1 MVLVLLHGS
10 AAGRANEREAILVAD
25 LVCALRE
32 QLRDEAGRNFL
43 DDAAFFR
50 HGVFIVSPHHVQ
62 IRMIKRLLHDR
73 RAWDHPPFIDTVE
86 KMQGQQSEAVIV
98 SYGVSDPDFALQ
110 EAEFI
115 YGLNRLN
122 VAITRARSK
131 SVVCLPAPLVQANAQ
146 VLEIPD
152 AERGLAFMR
161 RLIDLTREHGEV
173 ASFDLG
179 GEITAEVLRTSKVI
193 PVA

>member
-1 MVLVLLHGS
+1 VV
-10 AAGRANEREAILVAD
+10 D

-32 QLRDEAGRNFL
+32 RLRDATGRVFQ
-43 DDAAFFR
+43 DDADFFR
-50 HGVFIVSPHHVQ
+50 HGLFIVSPHHVQ
-62 IRMIKRLLHDR
+62 IRMIKRLLNDR
-73 RAWDHPPFIDTVE
+73 RAWDYPPFIDTVE
-86 KMQGQQSEAVIV
+86 KMQGQQAETVIV

-131 SVVCLPAPLVQANAQ
+131 SIVCLPEPLVRANAQ
-146 VLEIPD
+146 VLEIPE
-152 AERGLAFMR
+152 AERGLAFMH
-161 RLIDLTREHGEV
+161 RLIDLTRQHGEV

-179 GEITAEVLRTSKVI
+179 GGITAEVLRTSQVI
-193 PVA
+193 PGA